1 MGDVCFYMVSRLGCR
16 FYFIFFQFSFF
27 FSVLINFMM
36 SGYVINNIYILEE
49 KKCEELKEIRK
60 SR

>member
-1 MGDVCFYMVSRLGCR
+1 
-16 FYFIFFQFSFF
+16 
-27 FSVLINFMM
+27 VLINFMM